1 MNTAIRNLPTNEIC
15 EAFKQGFKVAEIAE
29 MHETTP
35 MSIRNHIK
43 KGSPQLWEL
52 HLKTIYTEKK
62 EKSMANKIDRSL
74 GRKILNFFKEHS
86 DETFTREQLAKIFNK
101 NVEQI
106 GRSVGILVK
115 KNTGIERVGNGI
127 YTCDPP
133 TELPTT
139 APTSKPARHH
149 LIWPDPA
156 KEKKEVVG
164 SDKHFVGK
172 LLSDTIWRAI
182 EGADEVAAAI
192 DRGGIVGVDEL
203 IFVSGEIK
211 KIFELAE
218 ECGGM
223 DKLIAKAKLL
233 ED

>member
-164 SDKHFVGK
+164 SERVRLTTELG
-172 LLSDTIWRAI
+172 
-182 EGADEVAAAI
+182 
-192 DRGGIVGVDEL
+192 DEL

>member
-62 EKSMANKIDRSL
+62 EKPMANKIDRSL

-115 KNTGIERVGNGI
+115 KDTGIERVGNGI

-149 LIWPDPA
+149 LIWPDPV
-156 KEKKEVVG
+156 KEKKEASTVM
-164 SDKHFVGK
+164 S
-172 LLSDTIWRAI
+172 I
-182 EGADEVAAAI
+182 EGGA
-192 DRGGIVGVDEL
+192 EL
-203 IFVSGEIK
+203 FFVSGEIK

-233 ED
+233 E

>member
-164 SDKHFVGK
+164 SERVRLTTELG
-172 LLSDTIWRAI
+172 
-182 EGADEVAAAI
+182 
-192 DRGGIVGVDEL
+192 DEL

-233 ED
+233 EE